1 MSLKTAPVNV
11 EKGNLKPKFKPQTI
25 AWVVIFISFAI
36 FCLLVYLVANLV
48 SDYLSRSSQNR
59 SAIVTVT
66 RGPVYIARTGQGSL
80 LVANPL
86 DTLQPG
92 DSILTDNQSQ
102 AVLEL
107 FDGTKLDIYSS
118 SKVRLSES
126 RIVTTNFVRREK
138 QLVVEVSLNSSEDDR
153 AGVGKVSV
161 QFDNKDDQEYI
172 GKPLEINCTD
182 GASLIFEGSEDK
194 DSYSIDLIH
203 STDGSS
209 RTLINSTVTNTGNLQ
224 ISAAGKTQTL
234 APGKRVFVDSGQ
246 PPVES
251 NGLQDELIR
260 NNRAFINGLDGWEVQ
275 QKDSGNLDNIF
286 CSLFIDSE
294 KVDDGT
300 IYRAHTYRGQNTKD
314 SHECSVI
321 QELNTDVSRYQS
333 LVLNFKLKIQTQSLS
348 GGGEQG
354 IEFPLFVRISYVDT
368 QGNPYNEYFAGFYIT
383 PFDPKDNTRVAKYI
397 VSEQVKQGEWIE
409 FSSEDLMQRRN
420 KPQKILSITVGSAGH
435 DYEAYFTDLSLVGK
449 G

>member
-1 MSLKTAPVNV
+1 MSANV
-11 EKGNLKPKFKPQTI
+11 EKGNRKPKIKPQII
-25 AWVVIFISFAI
+25 AWLVIFIAFAV
-36 FCLLVYLVANLV
+36 FCLLVNLAV
-48 SDYLSRSSQNR
+48 NLASDYLSHSIQNR
-59 SAIVTVT
+59 SATVTVT

-86 DTLQPG
+86 DTIQPG
-92 DSILTDNQSQ
+92 DTILTDNQSQ
-102 AVLEL
+102 VTLEL

-118 SKVRLSES
+118 SKVRLSQS

-138 QLVVEVSLNSSEDDR
+138 QLALEISLNSSDDDR
-153 AGVGKVSV
+153 TGVGKISV
-161 QFDNKDDQEYI
+161 QPGNKDAQEYS
-172 GKPLEINCTD
+172 GKPIVITCSD
-182 GASLIFEGSEDK
+182 GASLIFEGNQGK
-194 DSYSIDLIH
+194 DNYSIDLIH

-209 RTLINSTVTNTGNLQ
+209 RTMITSPVTNTGNLQ
-224 ISAAGKTQTL
+224 ISAVGKTQL
-234 APGKRVFVDSGQ
+234 LEPGRRVFVANGQ
-246 PPVES
+246 PPVET

-275 QKDSGNLDNIF
+275 QKDSGSLDNIF

-300 IYRAHTYRGQNTKD
+300 IYRTHTYRGQGTKD

-321 QELNTDVSRYQS
+321 QELNTDVSSYQS
-333 LVLNFKLKIQTQSLS
+333 LVFTFKLKIQTQSLS

-354 IEFPLFVRISYVDT
+354 IEFPLFVRINYMDM

-409 FSSEDLMQRRN
+409 FVSEDLMQRRN
-420 KPQKILSITVGSAGH
+420 KPQKILSITIGSAGH